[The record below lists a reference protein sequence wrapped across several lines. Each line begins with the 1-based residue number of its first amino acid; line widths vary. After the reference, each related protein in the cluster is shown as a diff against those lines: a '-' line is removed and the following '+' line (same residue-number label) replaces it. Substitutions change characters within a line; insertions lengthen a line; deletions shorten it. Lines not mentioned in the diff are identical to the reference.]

1 MSPAPRFSTADIAKG
16 AQERKDERIEQER
29 EAERLERDRTSA
41 PHIAGTNPITP
52 PSPATPVTSE
62 AEAATVRAQ
71 ETRTERETEAA
82 ITRAATA
89 GATSTTSTPNLTN
102 ADRQLAEDSAAP
114 LFATDAATNFR
125 QRWDSVQAG
134 FVDDPR
140 RAVEDAD
147 ALVAETMQR
156 LAETFAQERKRLEQE
171 FARQPDASGSAS
183 AVGTEE
189 LRIALRHYRSFFK
202 RLLSV

>member
-1 MSPAPRFSTADIAKG
+1 M
-16 AQERKDERIEQER
+16 
-29 EAERLERDRTSA
+29 
-41 PHIAGTNPITP
+41 
-52 PSPATPVTSE
+52 
-62 AEAATVRAQ
+62 
-71 ETRTERETEAA
+71 
-82 ITRAATA
+82 
-89 GATSTTSTPNLTN
+89 
-102 ADRQLAEDSAAP
+102 
-114 LFATDAATNFR
+114 FATDAATNFR

-171 FARQPDASGSAS
+171 FARQPDGSGTAS